1 MTLNWNYLVTICCF
15 LIILPI
21 IKEEL
26 FVFITNRTLF
36 VFITNRTLFVFITNR
51 TLFVFITNR
60 TLFVFITNRT
70 LFVFITNRPFKNS
83 EYLKSQCINFEVNIA
98 NKICRFTQLYRSP
111 SQKQEE
117 SQAFKSNLDMNLDP
131 LSTINPFHY
140 DWRFQC
146 EIKELI
152 LK

>member
-1 MTLNWNYLVTICCF
+1 MYLSQIEHCLYLLQIEHCSYLSQIEHCLYLLQIEHCLYLLQIEHCLYLSQIDPLRILNISNLN
-15 LIILPI
+15 
-21 IKEEL
+21 E
-26 FVFITNRTLF
+26 
-36 VFITNRTLFVFITNR
+36 
-51 TLFVFITNR
+51 
-60 TLFVFITNRT
+60 
-70 LFVFITNRPFKNS
+70 
-83 EYLKSQCINFEVNIA
+83 CINFEVNIA
-98 NKICRFTQLYRSP
+98 NKICRFTQLNRSP

-117 SQAFKSNLDMNLDP
+117 SQAFKSSLDMNLDP